1 MKKQSFGCIG
11 LPKKYLAVV
20 NGNKGFTLTEMV
32 LALAIM
38 MMVMAAMFSLLISL
52 NRAYTTQNVAAGVQ
66 QVTRAGIDIMAQDI
80 RMAGYNPIGRNPVG
94 LLEATAHKIR
104 FQNDRNGSGEI
115 ELLGDEDFAYLLNKN
130 HQLIRQKDGNPRSNR
145 SLIDHVND
153 LTFRYFGRYGD
164 ETNVPEEIFS
174 VEISLEIREPAG
186 RGRWVSRTYATRV
199 LCRNLI
205 HSPL

>member
-1 MKKQSFGCIG
+1 MKKQSFSCIR
-11 LPKKYLAVV
+11 LPKKYPAVV
-20 NGNKGFTLTEMV
+20 NGSQGFTLTEMV

-38 MMVMAAMFSLLISL
+38 MMGMAAIFSLLISL
-52 NRAYTTQNVAAGVQ
+52 NRAYTIQNVAAGVQ
-66 QVTRAGIDIMAQDI
+66 QVTRVGIGIMTQDI

-104 FQNDRNGSGEI
+104 FQNDRNGSGKI
-115 ELLGDEDFAYLLNKN
+115 ELLEDEDLTYLLNKN

-153 LTFRYFGRYGD
+153 LTFRYFGRNGC
-164 ETNVPEEIFS
+164 ETNVPEDIFS
-174 VEISLEIREPAG
+174 VEISLKVREPAG
-186 RGRWVSRTYATRV
+186 SGRWVSRTYATRV

-205 HSPL
+205 HSPS